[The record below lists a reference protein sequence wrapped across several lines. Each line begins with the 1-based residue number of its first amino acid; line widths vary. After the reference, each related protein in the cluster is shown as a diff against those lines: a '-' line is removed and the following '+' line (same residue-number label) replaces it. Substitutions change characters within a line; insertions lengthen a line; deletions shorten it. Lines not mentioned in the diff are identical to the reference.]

1 METKTK
7 RTKRLARAVCAA
19 ATLTLASHA
28 RAEAPAAATTS
39 EIQRALGFVPTFIA
53 RIPRAL
59 LPGWWDQTKALEMN
73 PKSALNGKTKELL
86 GLAVAA
92 QIPCDPCVL
101 FHTEMARLNGASE
114 QEIQEAIGMAALTR
128 FGSTLLHGLQIDRDA
143 YRQDVSR
150 LVKNAREASRKEGGH
165 E

>member
-1 METKTK
+1 MERKTK
-7 RTKRLARAVCAA
+7 RMHILALAVAAA
-19 ATLTLASHA
+19 ATLTLVSRAHA
-28 RAEAPAAATTS
+28 EDPAAATTS

-53 RIPRAL
+53 RIPRSL
-59 LPGWWDQTKALEMN
+59 LPGWWDQTKSLEMN

-92 QIPCDPCVL
+92 QIPCDECVL
-101 FHTEMARLNGASE
+101 FHTEMARLNGASD

-128 FGSTLLHGLQIDRDA
+128 FGSTLVHGLQIDRDA

-150 LVKNAREASRKEGGH
+150 LVKNAREAARKEAGRK
-165 E
+165 